1 MRPGKDAARLA
12 GRGRHR
18 DVCSQRAPV
27 IAITA
32 GGGAI
37 AAAAVGMTPEAD
49 TSSGG
54 NAVYVFALPH

>member
-1 MRPGKDAARLA
+1 VGGTVTYAVN
-12 GRGRHR
+12 GR
-18 DVCSQRAPV
+18 QY

-32 GGGAI
+32 GGGPI

-54 NAVYVFALPH
+54 NSVYVFALPQ